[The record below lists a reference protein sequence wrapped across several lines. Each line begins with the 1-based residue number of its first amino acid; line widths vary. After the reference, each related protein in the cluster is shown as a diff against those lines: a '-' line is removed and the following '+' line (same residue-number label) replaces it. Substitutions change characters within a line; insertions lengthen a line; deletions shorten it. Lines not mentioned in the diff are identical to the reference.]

1 MIIVEMKRF
10 ISLSVLAFCFLVM
23 YAQPVDLFRQGN
35 EAYRQSDYLQAIE
48 AYTAVLDAGYENA
61 DLYYNLGNAYYRT
74 EQMGM
79 AVLCYE
85 RALRIEPG
93 FAEAKQNL
101 ALANARTEDKI
112 TPIPEFLLAR
122 WYRALNTL
130 LPPTGWLI
138 TLLVLGVLAVV
149 AVGLIRFS
157 GSYPWRKTAFVA
169 IIVIGVLLL
178 VTICCTF
185 SSINRYN
192 RHDRAVVTQPMVV
205 VKGSPDDAGVDKLVL
220 HEGTTLV
227 VDEALGTWYK
237 VRLADGNTGWL
248 PDTEITII

>member
-23 YAQPVDLFRQGN
+23 HAQPADLFRQGN
-35 EAYRQSDYLQAIE
+35 EAYRQSDYQQAIE

-138 TLLVLGVLAVV
+138 TLLVLGVLVVV
-149 AVGLIRFS
+149 AAGLIRFS
-157 GSYPWRKTAFVA
+157 GSYQWRKTAFVA

-178 VTICCTF
+178 VAICCTF
-185 SSINRYN
+185 SSVNRYN

-227 VDEALGTWYK
+227 VDETLGTWYK